1 MGSVRI
7 TQAAADA
14 HYADL
19 LAATGATP
27 RDDARR
33 IAPRDSRRVTR
44 RARTRLYAWRL
55 RVARA

>member
-14 HYADL
+14 FYADL

-27 RDDARR
+27 RDDTRRTARR
-33 IAPRDSRRVTR
+33 HPRRATR
-44 RARTRLYAWRL
+44 QARTRLYAWRL

>member
-7 TQAAADA
+7 TQAAAEA

-19 LAATGATP
+19 LSATGATP
-27 RDDARR
+27 RDEARR
-33 IAPRDSRRVTR
+33 IARRDSRRAAR
-44 RARTRLYAWRL
+44 QARARLYAWRL

>member
-33 IAPRDSRRVTR
+33 TARRDSRRATR
-44 RARTRLYAWRL
+44 QARTRLYGWRF